1 MATTNITGN
10 IYGPRLG
17 CVPVEHTYPVSFNT
31 TGIASAILVDT
42 IHVITGGAAVIAD
55 VQVLINTAFN
65 AVTTNVLT
73 VGTSTTANEWI
84 TAAAVN
90 ESLAGNYPSTS
101 VSNIAFSG
109 HNGAGACTATGLVVG
124 DRILSVTGVASG
136 TVGDQS
142 AAFESVVSVNDQI
155 QQTSVSNLSAN
166 VYIASVQRGGATNR
180 FRLTGDTSIYVKYTQ
195 TGAAAT
201 TGQATIIV
209 REFSENPKA
218 IA

>member
-1 MATTNITGN
+1 MSATLITGN
-10 IYGPRLG
+10 ILGPRLG
-17 CVPVEHTYPVSFNT
+17 CIPVEHTYPVSFNT

-42 IHVITGGAAVIAD
+42 LHVVTGGPAVIVD
-55 VQVLINTAFN
+55 VQVLVNTAFN

-73 VGTSTTANEWI
+73 VGTSTTATEWL
-84 TAAAVN
+84 TASAVN
-90 ESLAGNYPSTS
+90 ESLVGNYPSTMS
-101 VSNIAFSG
+101 SNIAFSG

-124 DRILSVTGVASG
+124 DRILSVTGLASG

-142 AAFESVVSVNDQI
+142 AKFESVVSVNDQI
-155 QQTSVSNLSAN
+155 QQSSATDLSAN
-166 VYIASVQRGGATNR
+166 VYMASVQRGGSTNR
-180 FRLTGDTSIYVKYTQ
+180 FRLTADTGIYVKYTQ
-195 TGAAAT
+195 SGTAAT